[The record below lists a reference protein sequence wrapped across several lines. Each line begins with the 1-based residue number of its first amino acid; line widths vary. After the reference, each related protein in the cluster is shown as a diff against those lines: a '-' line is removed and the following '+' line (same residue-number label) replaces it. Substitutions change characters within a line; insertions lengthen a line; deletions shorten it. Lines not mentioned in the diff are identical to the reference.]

1 MSITLLSSSLTF
13 FTPPPTEEL
22 KQFHLKDSALDQ
34 PLSLGLTPTTSQ
46 KARRNLQNSAGSNKT
61 SEYSRKYCEG
71 RRSAHRESGLSSLV
85 FWRES
90 DGFVAQGRL
99 EFPTVDSTPKVPHTA
114 SGMTFDIPKFCLST
128 SLLSPFSTPNAS
140 GGLDLFSSVSPTKNN
155 TNENIRL
162 EAGKKRGREE
172 SDASDDES
180 TIMEKAYKRVCQWQ
194 RHLKGPFA
202 HNEHITLLPSVL
214 PYDHSDEDVTTD
226 SDVAQ

>member
-13 FTPPPTEEL
+13 FTPPPTEEP

-71 RRSAHRESGLSSLV
+71 RRSAHR
-85 FWRES
+85 
-90 DGFVAQGRL
+90 RL

-114 SGMTFDIPKFCLST
+114 SGMTFDVPKFCLST

-180 TIMEKAYKRVCQWQ
+180 TLMEKAYKRVCQWQ

-202 HNEHITLLPSVL
+202 HNEHLTLLRSVL
-214 PYDHSDEDVTTD
+214 PYDDSDEDATTD
-226 SDVAQ
+226 TEVELESNNPRPSEHTSAAGY